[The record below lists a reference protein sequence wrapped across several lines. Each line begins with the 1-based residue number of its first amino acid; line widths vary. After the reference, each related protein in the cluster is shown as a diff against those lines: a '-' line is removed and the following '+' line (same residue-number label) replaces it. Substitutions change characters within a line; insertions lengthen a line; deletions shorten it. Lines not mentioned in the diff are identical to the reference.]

1 MYKPM
6 MFEQIM
12 IEQCSPTM
20 AGLKTGNLFACPY
33 ENKCELNCNIR
44 KLNMLAVPKG
54 VRIVPL
60 KFSKNRA
67 LIYMYRPEKLKADLS
82 NSEAE
87 SILKDM
93 DYPTKNA
100 EECIV
105 KLVHR
110 LEDENSFPHE
120 IGLFL
125 GYPPEDV
132 SGFIE
137 KGARGAKCVGN
148 WCVFGDEKKALEKFA
163 LYKKCTSLY
172 KKAYCKFNS
181 IDRLI
186 VSGT

>member
-1 MYKPM
+1 

-20 AGLKTGNLFACPY
+20 AGLKTGNLFTCPY
-33 ENKCELNCNIR
+33 ANKCELNCNIR

-82 NSEAE
+82 DSEAE

-110 LEDENSFPHE
+110 LENEESFPHE

-132 SGFIE
+132 SGFIK
-137 KGARGAKCVGN
+137 KGARGAKCVGA
-148 WCVFGDEKKALEKFA
+148 WCVFGDEEKAKKKFA